1 MAPGAGEAAGGPHE
15 SSAAAGRSA
24 DSAAVPPAAT
34 HSLASASQK
43 ATASEG
49 PTPRDSC
56 SEASADTCGGSSSV
70 ALAAEDA
77 SACGSSQG
85 ASRTPPSGS
94 SASGAAGDA
103 ASGLC
108 TLGSSRVSACSGD
121 EAPPDAGTPQ
131 RAAKR
136 SDGPG
141 CARGEGAAAGAPN
154 APAPMGAAAAGGGE
168 GGGGGEAGVA
178 PAPAG
183 AALHDLSVAGLQAAG
198 GLGGG
203 EQPEFRICLASERP
217 EALVAAC
224 NCIGSVRFAHVDCLE
239 VRGLVAHMRSRF
251 PWNRQSFLQGS
262 QEPVWPRGTLW
273 GPALRQSVLV

>member
-15 SSAAAGRSA
+15 SSAAGGRST
-24 DSAAVPPAAT
+24 DSAAVPPAAA
-34 HSLASASQK
+34 HSLAPASQK
-43 ATASEG
+43 SPASEG
-49 PTPRDSC
+49 ATPRDSC
-56 SEASADTCGGSSSV
+56 SEASADTCGGSASV

-121 EAPPDAGTPQ
+121 EGPPDAGMPQ
-131 RAAKR
+131 QAAKR
-136 SDGPG
+136 SEGPG
-141 CARGEGAAAGAPN
+141 CARGEGAAAGAAG
-154 APAPMGAAAAGGGE
+154 APAPKGAAAAGGGE
-168 GGGGGEAGVA
+168 GGGGGGGEAGVA
-178 PAPAG
+178 QAPAG
-183 AALHDLSVAGLQAAG
+183 ATLHSLSVAALQAAG

-203 EQPEFRICLASERP
+203 EQPECRICLASERP
-217 EALVAAC
+217 ESLVAAC

-239 VRGLVAHMRSRF
+239 VRSLRARVRPRSLR
-251 PWNRQSFLQGS
+251 NRQRFHSAF
-262 QEPVWPRGTLW
+262 
-273 GPALRQSVLV
+273 